1 LLLEWA
7 ISYFNLVWEQIIN
20 LKDEYE
26 IIFIGAMHQNA
37 RGKQGLSKLT
47 NNTTS
52 SKFTNKNIKKDAF
65 PTILNFA

>member
-1 LLLEWA
+1 
-7 ISYFNLVWEQIIN
+7 
-20 LKDEYE
+20 
-26 IIFIGAMHQNA
+26 MHQNA